1 MSLDD
6 LCFATIRDIGSR
18 FRSRTLSPVEL
29 ATEILSRIRAHDSE
43 LHAFVTVTE
52 DRAIADARAAEASMR
67 RGAQS
72 DPLVGIPVGYK
83 DVFATR
89 GIRTTAGSALLEG
102 WVPDSDAVAVTR
114 LQQAGTVMLG
124 KLITHEFALGIQS
137 ADHRFKAARNP
148 WNLAYSPGGSSSGP
162 AAAVAAGFA
171 FGAIATDTAGSIRGP
186 AASCGIVGLKPTYG
200 RVSRTGVVPLSWSL
214 DHVGPMARTVEDC
227 AYLLRAIAGMDPADP
242 TSHREPADDYL
253 AELYRGVHGL
263 RIGVIREHFLD
274 GIDPEAE
281 SAFEEALDTLR
292 RLGAI
297 VRDVTVP
304 SISRTPG
311 YMAIL
316 LSEAFTYHERTLR
329 EQPDL
334 YGGLVRAHLLAG
346 ALFSAQEYLQ
356 AQRLRTQLS
365 YEMVEA
371 LRDVNVLATPTAS
384 SPPPSLASARDPDF
398 VFPKSNRAPFNL
410 TGLPTLALP
419 NGFSSMG
426 LPWSLQVT
434 GRPFDEAMVL
444 RVGYAY
450 EQTTDWHL
458 RRPEF

>member
-1 MSLDD
+1 
-6 LCFATIRDIGSR
+6 
-18 FRSRTLSPVEL
+18 VEL
-29 ATEILSRIRAHDSE
+29 VTEILRRIRALDSE

-52 DRAIADARAAEASMR
+52 DRAIADARAAETILG
-67 RGAQS
+67 RGVPS

-83 DVFATR
+83 DVLATR
-89 GIRTTAGSALLEG
+89 GIRTTAGSALLES
-102 WVPDSDAVAVTR
+102 WVPDADAAAVTR
-114 LQQAGTVMLG
+114 LQRVGTVMLG
-124 KLITHEFALGIQS
+124 KLMTHEFALGIQP
-137 ADHRFKAARNP
+137 ADHPFQAARNP

-162 AAAVAAGFA
+162 AAAVAAGLV
-171 FGAIATDTAGSIRGP
+171 FGAVATDTAGSIRGP

-200 RVSRTGVVPLSWSL
+200 RVGRTGVVPLSWSL

-227 AYLLRAIAGMDPADP
+227 AYLLQAIAGVDPADH

-253 AELYRGVHGL
+253 AGLSQGIHGL

-281 SAFEEALDTLR
+281 SAFEEALEVLR
-292 RLGAI
+292 RLGAM
-297 VRDVTVP
+297 VKDVTVP
-304 SISRTPG
+304 NISRTPA

-329 EQPDL
+329 ETPHL
-334 YGGLVRAHLLAG
+334 YGDVVRAHLQAG
-346 ALFSAQEYLQ
+346 ALFTAHEYLQ
-356 AQRLRTQLS
+356 AQRLRSQLFH
-365 YEMVEA
+365 EMMEV
-371 LRDVNVLATPTAS
+371 LHDVNVLATPTAS

-398 VFPKSNRAPFNL
+398 VSPKSNRAPFNL
-410 TGLPTLALP
+410 TGLPTLAIP
-419 NGFSSMG
+419 NGFSSVG
-426 LPWSLQVT
+426 LPWSLQIT

-458 RRPEF
+458 RRPAVR